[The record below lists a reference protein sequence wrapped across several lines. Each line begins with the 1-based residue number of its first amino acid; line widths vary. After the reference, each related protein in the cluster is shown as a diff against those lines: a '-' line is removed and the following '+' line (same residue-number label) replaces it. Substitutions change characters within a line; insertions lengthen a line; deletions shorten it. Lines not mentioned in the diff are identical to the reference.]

1 MNQESLQENSFN
13 QSLEEELTAE
23 EELEISGYNPEQ
35 VALIDTEYLI
45 QRDGEQAEPVDS
57 SENPLVRGAIVAL
70 LVGGVMGFGWM
81 AWSIFFAPKQI
92 AKPIVTPKPTPSVF
106 AEGSSD
112 EAARLKAELALRNQ
126 ASRTEKAPQQKPITP
141 KPSTPTTVK
150 RPTPVLRAS
159 TINPPPPRIIRER
172 VSVPTPLSQ
181 PKTIQPKIVAA
192 STQTKPIDPF
202 ERWKELATLGQQT
215 VANGNIET
223 SQSSES
229 AQALPQNAIATN
241 VSNDNTSSLPISST
255 NTVNTTKDTVSD
267 ATTKQATIPV
277 VYVSDSKE
285 STTNTQQTTQT
296 PGEWGIVNRTPLTGN
311 QNLTL
316 TANESITQPMQVQIG
331 TTAQGSVLVPMIW
344 APENKNQGRFAVRLQ
359 QDVLSTDNR
368 VAIPKGAILIT
379 EVNSVSKANKLV
391 QQSVIAIVYTNKFGQ
406 VKQQTIPAYA
416 ILIRGENNK
425 PLIAQSIEDR
435 GAAIAQQDILIGL
448 LGAASRAGEVFNQN
462 QTQSSTTVN
471 NDGFSSQTIITGA
484 RKPDVLAAAVEGFF
498 KPMQERLS
506 KRADKTSNELENR
519 PNVAIVPAGT
529 KVSIFFNSFF
539 EISR

>member
-1 MNQESLQENSFN
+1 MNQESLQENSDN
-13 QSLEEELTAE
+13 QLLEEELTAE
-23 EELEISGYNPEQ
+23 EELEIYGYNPKQ

-92 AKPIVTPKPTPSVF
+92 AKPVVTPKPTPSIF

-126 ASRTEKAPQQKPITP
+126 ASRATVAPQQKPITS
-141 KPSTPTTVK
+141 KPSTPPITK
-150 RPTPVLRAS
+150 KPTPVLRAS

-172 VSVPTPLSQ
+172 VSVPRPLPAPS
-181 PKTIQPKIVAA
+181 PQPKIVAA
-192 STQTKPIDPF
+192 STPVKPIDPF

-215 VANGNIET
+215 VANAMPEDLQTNKDVET
-223 SQSSES
+223 LPKNTVANKVSENDTPSS
-229 AQALPQNAIATN
+229 P
-241 VSNDNTSSLPISST
+241 VSFT
-255 NTVNTTKDTVSD
+255 NTANISENAAPNT
-267 ATTKQATIPV
+267 ATQQPTIPV
-277 VYVSDSKE
+277 VYVSS
-285 STTNTQQTTQT
+285 SNQPTAQTLPATQT
-296 PGEWGIVNRTPLTGN
+296 PGEWGILNRTSPTNNN
-311 QNLTL
+311 QGLTL
-316 TANESITQPMQVQIG
+316 MRNESITEPMQVQIG

-379 EVNSVSKANKLV
+379 EVDSVSKANKLV
-391 QQSVIAIVYTNKFGQ
+391 QQSVIAIVYTDKFGQ
-406 VKQQTIPAYA
+406 VKQQAIPKDA
-416 ILIRGENNK
+416 ILIRGEDNK

-471 NDGFSSQTIITGA
+471 NGGFSSQTIITGA
-484 RKPDVLAAAVEGFF
+484 PSPDVLAAAVEGFF

-539 EISR
+539 VISR

>member
-1 MNQESLQENSFN
+1 MNNQESLQENSLN
-13 QSLEEELTAE
+13 QPLEEELTAE
-23 EELEISGYNPEQ
+23 DELEISGYHPQQ

-45 QRDGEQAEPVDS
+45 QRDGEQAEPIVP

-92 AKPIVTPKPTPSVF
+92 AKPLVTPKPTPSVF
-106 AEGSSD
+106 AEGSGD

-126 ASRTEKAPQQKPITP
+126 ASRIERVPQQKPIIP
-141 KPSTPTTVK
+141 KPSTPATVK

-172 VSVPTPLSQ
+172 VSVPTPLPQ

-215 VANGNIET
+215 VANGTIE
-223 SQSSES
+223 SNQPSES
-229 AQALPQNAIATN
+229 AQALPKNPIATN
-241 VSNDNTSSLPISST
+241 VSQ
-255 NTVNTTKDTVSD
+255 VNTIKDIVPN

-285 STTNTQQTTQT
+285 PTTDTQQTTQT
-296 PGEWGIVNRTPLTGN
+296 PGEWGILNRTPLTGN

-316 TANESITQPMQVQIG
+316 TADESITQPMQVQIG

-379 EVNSVSKANKLV
+379 EVDSVSKANKLV

-406 VKQQTIPAYA
+406 IKQQAIPKDA
-416 ILIRGENNK
+416 ILIRGEGNK

-435 GAAIAQQDILIGL
+435 GAAIAQQDILISL
-448 LGAASRAGEVFNQN
+448 LGAAGRAGEVFNQN

-471 NDGFSSQTIITGA
+471 NGGFSTQTIITGA
-484 RKPDVLAAAVEGFF
+484 RRPDVSAAAVEGFF

-506 KRADKTSNELENR
+506 KRADKTDDELENR

>member
-1 MNQESLQENSFN
+1 MNNQESLQENSLN
-13 QSLEEELTAE
+13 QPLEEELTADD
-23 EELEISGYNPEQ
+23 ELEISGYHPEQ

-45 QRDGEQAEPVDS
+45 QRDGEQAEPVES

-92 AKPIVTPKPTPSVF
+92 AKPIVTPKPTPSIF

-126 ASRTEKAPQQKPITP
+126 ASRATVAPQQKPT
-141 KPSTPTTVK
+141 PSTSPIVRK
-150 RPTPVLRAS
+150 PTPVVRAS

-172 VSVPTPLSQ
+172 VSVPRPSKAPSPQ
-181 PKTIQPKIVAA
+181 PRIVAT
-192 STQTKPIDPF
+192 STPIKPIDPF

-215 VANGNIET
+215 VANSALET
-223 SQSSES
+223 LPKNTVATISE
-229 AQALPQNAIATN
+229 
-241 VSNDNTSSLPISST
+241 NDAPGSLT
-255 NTVNTTKDTVSD
+255 NTANISKDTVPNG
-267 ATTKQATIPV
+267 TTQQPTIPV
-277 VYVSDSKE
+277 VYASSE
-285 STTNTQQTTQT
+285 NQPTAETQSTTQT
-296 PGEWGIVNRTPLTGN
+296 PGEWGILNRTPLTNNN
-311 QNLTL
+311 QGLTL
-316 TANESITQPMQVQIG
+316 TADESITEPMQVQIG

-379 EVNSVSKANKLV
+379 EVDAVSKANKLV
-391 QQSVIAIVYTNKFGQ
+391 QQSVIAIVYTDKFGQ
-406 VKQQTIPAYA
+406 IKQQAIPKDA
-416 ILIRGENNK
+416 ILIRGEGNK

-448 LGAASRAGEVFNQN
+448 LGAAGRAGEVFNQN
-462 QTQSSTTVN
+462 QTQSSTTIN
-471 NDGFSSQTIITGA
+471 NGGFSTQTIITGA
-484 RKPDVLAAAVEGFF
+484 RKPDVLAATVEGFF

-506 KRADKTSNELENR
+506 KRADKTSDELENR

>member
-1 MNQESLQENSFN
+1 MNQESLQKNSDN
-13 QSLEEELTAE
+13 QLLEEELTAE

-45 QRDGEQAEPVDS
+45 QRDGELAEPVVP
-57 SENPLVRGAIVAL
+57 SENPLVRGTIVAL

-112 EAARLKAELALRNQ
+112 EAARLKAELALLNQ
-126 ASRTEKAPQQKPITP
+126 ASRTERAPQQKPITP
-141 KPSTPTTVK
+141 KPSTPAPTIVR

-172 VSVPTPLSQ
+172 VSVPTPLPQ

-192 STQTKPIDPF
+192 STQTKTIDPF

-215 VANGNIET
+215 VANGTVEA
-223 SQSSES
+223 SPASES
-229 AQALPQNAIATN
+229 AQALPQNPIATN
-241 VSNDNTSSLPISST
+241 VSQ
-255 NTVNTTKDTVSD
+255 VNTTKDIVPDGTN
-267 ATTKQATIPV
+267 KQATIPV

-285 STTNTQQTTQT
+285 PTTNTQQTTQT
-296 PGEWGIVNRTPLTGN
+296 PGEWGILNRTPLTGN

-316 TANESITQPMQVQIG
+316 TAKESITQPMQVQIG

-368 VAIPKGAILIT
+368 VAIPRGAILIT
-379 EVNSVSKANKLV
+379 EVDSVSKANKLV
-391 QQSVIAIVYTNKFGQ
+391 QQSVIAIVYTDRYGQ
-406 VKQQTIPAYA
+406 VKQQTIPKNA
-416 ILIRGENNK
+416 ILIRGEDNK

-435 GAAIAQQDILIGL
+435 GASYAQQDVLIGL

-471 NDGFSSQTIITGA
+471 NGGFSSQTIITGA

>member
-1 MNQESLQENSFN
+1 MNQESLQENSDN
-13 QSLEEELTAE
+13 QLLEEELTAE
-23 EELEISGYNPEQ
+23 EELEISGYNPKQ

-92 AKPIVTPKPTPSVF
+92 AKPVVTPKPTSSVF

-126 ASRTEKAPQQKPITP
+126 ASRTEKAPQQRPISS
-141 KPSTPTTVK
+141 KPSTPTTVR
-150 RPTPVLRAS
+150 RPAPVLRAS
-159 TINPPPPRIIRER
+159 NINPPPPRIIREQ
-172 VSVPTPLSQ
+172 VSVPTPLQQ
-181 PKTIQPKIVAA
+181 PKIIQPKIVAT
-192 STQTKPIDPF
+192 STQTKPKPIDPF

-215 VANGNIET
+215 VANGKIEA
-223 SQSSES
+223 SQPSES
-229 AQALPQNAIATN
+229 TQALPQNPIATN
-241 VSNDNTSSLPISST
+241 VSKNNIVSST
-255 NTVNTTKDTVSD
+255 NTVNTTKDTVLD

-285 STTNTQQTTQT
+285 PTTDTQQTTQT
-296 PGEWGIVNRTPLTGN
+296 PGEWGILNRTPLTGN

-316 TANESITQPMQVQIG
+316 TAKESITQPMQVQIG

-368 VAIPKGAILIT
+368 VAIPKGVILIT
-379 EVNSVSKANKLV
+379 EVDSVSKANKLV
-391 QQSVIAIVYTNKFGQ
+391 QQSVIAIVYIDSYGQ
-406 VKQQTIPAYA
+406 VKQQPIPRDV
-416 ILIRGENNK
+416 ILIRGEDNK
-425 PLIAQSIEDR
+425 PLIAQSIEAL
-435 GAAIAQQDILIGL
+435 GASLAQQDILIGL

-471 NDGFSSQTIITGA
+471 NGGFSSQTIITGA
-484 RKPDVLAAAVEGFF
+484 GKPDVLAAAVEGFF

>member
-1 MNQESLQENSFN
+1 MNQESLQENSDN
-13 QSLEEELTAE
+13 QLLEEELTAE

-45 QRDGEQAEPVDS
+45 QRDGEQAEPVVP

-92 AKPIVTPKPTPSVF
+92 AKPVVTPKPTPSVF

-112 EAARLKAELALRNQ
+112 EAARLKAELALLNQ
-126 ASRTEKAPQQKPITP
+126 ASRTEKAPQQKPITS

-159 TINPPPPRIIRER
+159 TNNPPPPRIIRER
-172 VSVPTPLSQ
+172 VSVPTPLPQ
-181 PKTIQPKIVAA
+181 PKTIQPKIVAT
-192 STQTKPIDPF
+192 STQTKPKPIDPF

-215 VANGNIET
+215 VANGKIEA
-223 SQSSES
+223 SQPSES
-229 AQALPQNAIATN
+229 AQALPQNPIATN
-241 VSNDNTSSLPISST
+241 VSQ
-255 NTVNTTKDTVSD
+255 VNTTKDIVPD

-277 VYVSDSKE
+277 VYVSDSNQ
-285 STTNTQQTTQT
+285 TTNTQQTTQT
-296 PGEWGIVNRTPLTGN
+296 PGEWGILNRTPLTGN

-331 TTAQGSVLVPMIW
+331 TTAGGSVLVPMIW

-368 VAIPKGAILIT
+368 VAIPRGAILIT
-379 EVNSVSKANKLV
+379 EVDSVSKANKLV
-391 QQSVIAIVYTNKFGQ
+391 QQSVIAIVYTNRYGQ
-406 VKQQTIPAYA
+406 VKQQPIPKDA
-416 ILIRGENNK
+416 ILIRGADNK

-435 GAAIAQQDILIGL
+435 GASLAQQDILIGL

-471 NDGFSSQTIITGA
+471 NGGFSSQTIITGA

>member
-1 MNQESLQENSFN
+1 MNQESLQENSDN

-70 LVGGVMGFGWM
+70 LVGGVMGFSWM

-92 AKPIVTPKPTPSVF
+92 AKPVVTPKPTPSVF

-126 ASRTEKAPQQKPITP
+126 ASRVEKAPQQKPVTS
-141 KPSTPTTVK
+141 KPSTSTTVK
-150 RPTPVLRAS
+150 RPAPVLRAS

-172 VSVPTPLSQ
+172 VSVPTPLPQ
-181 PKTIQPKIVAA
+181 PKTIQPKVIAA
-192 STQTKPIDPF
+192 STQIKPIDPF

-215 VANGNIET
+215 VANGTIEA
-223 SQSSES
+223 SQPAES
-229 AQALPQNAIATN
+229 AQALPQNPTATN
-241 VSNDNTSSLPISST
+241 VSQ
-255 NTVNTTKDTVSD
+255 VNTTKDIVPDT
-267 ATTKQATIPV
+267 TTKQATIPV

-285 STTNTQQTTQT
+285 PTTNTQQTTQT
-296 PGEWGIVNRTPLTGN
+296 PGEWGILNRTPLTGN

-331 TTAQGSVLVPMIW
+331 TTAGGSVLVPMIW

-368 VAIPKGAILIT
+368 VAIPRGAILIT
-379 EVNSVSKANKLV
+379 EVDSVSKANKLV
-391 QQSVIAIVYTNKFGQ
+391 QQSVIAIVYTDSYGQ
-406 VKQQTIPAYA
+406 VKQQAIPKDA
-416 ILIRGENNK
+416 ILIRGEDNK

-435 GAAIAQQDILIGL
+435 GASLAQQDILIGL

-471 NDGFSSQTIITGA
+471 NGGFSSQTIITGT

>member
-1 MNQESLQENSFN
+1 MNHQESLQENSDN
-13 QSLEEELTAE
+13 QLLEEELTAE

-45 QRDGEQAEPVDS
+45 QRDGELAEALDS

-92 AKPIVTPKPTPSVF
+92 AKHIVTPKPTPSVF

-112 EAARLKAELALRNQ
+112 EAARLKAELALLNQ
-126 ASRTEKAPQQKPITP
+126 ASRVEKAPQQKPITP
-141 KPSTPTTVK
+141 KSSTSTTVR
-150 RPTPVLRAS
+150 RPSPVLRAS

-172 VSVPTPLSQ
+172 VSVPTPLPQ
-181 PKTIQPKIVAA
+181 PKTIQPKIIAT
-192 STQTKPIDPF
+192 STQTKPKPIDPF

-215 VANGNIET
+215 VANGTIEA
-223 SQSSES
+223 SQPAES
-229 AQALPQNAIATN
+229 AQALPQNPIATN
-241 VSNDNTSSLPISST
+241 VSQ
-255 NTVNTTKDTVSD
+255 VNTTKEIVSD

-285 STTNTQQTTQT
+285 PTTNTQQTTQT

-368 VAIPKGAILIT
+368 VAIPRGAILIT
-379 EVNSVSKANKLV
+379 EVDSVSKANKLV
-391 QQSVIAIVYTNKFGQ
+391 QQSVIAIVYTDSYGQ
-406 VKQQTIPAYA
+406 VKQQAIPKDA
-416 ILIRGENNK
+416 ILIRGEDNK

-435 GAAIAQQDILIGL
+435 GASYAQQDILIGL

-471 NDGFSSQTIITGA
+471 NGGFSSQTIITGA